1 MTNTHDTLG
10 IQSTKEIYEK
20 QIGDM
25 QLELKWAHERIH
37 ILHDIINKMKTLSED
52 VVESSETRWID
63 YSPYRFRRK
72 ETQGNKEDN
81 IL

>member
-1 MTNTHDTLG
+1 MSSTYDNLNIMT
-10 IQSTKEIYEK
+10 TKEIYEK

-25 QLELKWAHERIH
+25 QLELNWAHERIH

-52 VVESSETRWID
+52 VVEASETRWID

-72 ETQGNKEDN
+72 ETQDTNKE
-81 IL
+81 I